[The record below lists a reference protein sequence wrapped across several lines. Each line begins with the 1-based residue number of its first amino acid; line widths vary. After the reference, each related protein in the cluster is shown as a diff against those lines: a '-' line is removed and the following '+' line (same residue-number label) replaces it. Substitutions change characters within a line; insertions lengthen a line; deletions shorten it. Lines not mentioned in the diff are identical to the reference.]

1 MCDGVHRR
9 FPVLFRGRAHLEK
22 RDGITKLIVDGRPF
36 ICVAGELA
44 NSSST
49 DTEAMKLAFPR
60 LAKMDLNTVL
70 SVVSWDLIEP
80 EEGKFDF
87 WLVDY
92 QLEAARASHL
102 RLIFLWMAS
111 WKNGLSHYEPEWV
124 KTDQA
129 RFPRVVDGE
138 GHTLEILSTLS
149 QNNRDADAKA
159 FAALMK
165 HLREVDSK
173 DHTVIGIQVEN
184 EMGVLSSS
192 RNFSPAA
199 NAAFAGPVPQELTAY
214 LERNKD
220 NLLPELKKIWVAAGS
235 KTSGTWEEVFGKNVP
250 SPTPPRP
257 DDRRPPRAAGV
268 DLCNH
273 ADEIFMAWN
282 YARYVGHV
290 AELGKKEYAL
300 PFYVNAWLVQPSDRG
315 PGDYPS
321 GGPEPLVH
329 DIWRA
334 GGRPSTSWRPTSTCP
349 SSLRSCRPSPATA
362 TRPSPPRP
370 ARIGTIAGLPLRNS
384 TRSVSRTLGSI
395 ISTTGSLKAT
405 MHGPIRFS
413 TGSPARSRRPR
424 AKKDSI
430 RLIALA
436 QGQNPARWNWATTCS
451 ISRKSQ
457 PGGRPRLRS
466 VLRR

>member
-1 MCDGVHRR
+1 MKLASPPCWLLACAIASITATGMPSDI
-9 FPVLFRGRAHLEK
+9 PHLEK

-165 HLREVDSK
+165 HLREVDS
-173 DHTVIGIQVEN
+173 
-184 EMGVLSSS
+184 
-192 RNFSPAA
+192 R
-199 NAAFAGPVPQELTAY
+199 
-214 LERNKD
+214 
-220 NLLPELKKIWVAAGS
+220 
-235 KTSGTWEEVFGKNVP
+235 
-250 SPTPPRP
+250 
-257 DDRRPPRAAGV
+257 
-268 DLCNH
+268 
-273 ADEIFMAWN
+273 
-282 YARYVGHV
+282 
-290 AELGKKEYAL
+290 
-300 PFYVNAWLVQPSDRG
+300 
-315 PGDYPS
+315 
-321 GGPEPLVH
+321 
-329 DIWRA
+329 
-334 GGRPSTSWRPTSTCP
+334 
-349 SSLRSCRPSPATA
+349 
-362 TRPSPPRP
+362 
-370 ARIGTIAGLPLRNS
+370 TIP
-384 TRSVSRTLGSI
+384 
-395 ISTTGSLKAT
+395 
-405 MHGPIRFS
+405 
-413 TGSPARSRRPR
+413 
-424 AKKDSI
+424 
-430 RLIALA
+430 
-436 QGQNPARWNWATTCS
+436 
-451 ISRKSQ
+451 
-457 PGGRPRLRS
+457 
-466 VLRR
+466 